1 MSIFSELFAV
11 QTENILIVCINWTV
25 LNGDNTSK
33 DEIFSELVSA
43 VIIFKGSVAFMIY
56 ICCLIF
62 DVR

>member
-11 QTENILIVCINWTV
+11 QTENILILCINWTV